1 MMGDLTG
8 LIITESDKSYGF
20 VRKDENLYFSYYPR
34 VIVYPSNITDVVNA
48 VNWGRKQGLNIRC
61 RSGGHNY
68 EAFSIGDDV
77 VVIDVSNLLNFE
89 IDTNK
94 SYVRIGAGYNLDQLY
109 NKIDKFG
116 FAFVGGSC
124 KSVGVSGITLGGGV
138 GFLQR
143 QYGLVCDNLVE
154 AQIVD
159 AFGNIIFK
167 RFIKSSE

>member
-1 MMGDLTG
+1 M
-8 LIITESDKSYGF
+8 
-20 VRKDENLYFSYYPR
+20 
-34 VIVYPSNITDVVNA
+34 
-48 VNWGRKQGLNIRC
+48 
-61 RSGGHNY
+61 
-68 EAFSIGDDV
+68 
-77 VVIDVSNLLNFE
+77 IDVSNLLNFE

-94 SYVRIGAGYNLDQLY
+94 SYVRIGAEYNLDQLY
-109 NKIDKFG
+109 NKIAKFG
-116 FAFVGGSC
+116 FAFAGGSC
-124 KSVGVSGITLGGGV
+124 KSVGVSGITLGGRV